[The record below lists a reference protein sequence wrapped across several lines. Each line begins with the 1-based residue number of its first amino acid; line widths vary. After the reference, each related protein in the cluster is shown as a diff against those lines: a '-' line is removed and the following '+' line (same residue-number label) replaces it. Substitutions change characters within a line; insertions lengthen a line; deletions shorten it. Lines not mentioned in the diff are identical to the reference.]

1 MVMGPTHAMSGAAA
15 GLAIGAFLPVE
26 WGGATS
32 AAEVFVFAGVTAGA
46 ALLPDLDTPQST
58 LARSFGLVSR
68 AVAHLTES
76 ASKTLYR
83 LTMTRKD
90 TPINNGHRT
99 ATHTLWFALLAG
111 AGTAALVSTFGRN
124 SAIAVLFFMVG
135 LAIRG
140 LAPDWAKKQDWAY
153 VTGLSLALAV
163 TVWFALP
170 SSVSSTALGAAV
182 TTGVVVHLLGDML
195 TKRGVPLLGGVVS
208 IGGKRWWNFRPPG
221 PLRIRAGG
229 GMDTLMALACT
240 AITAVLAY
248 SVVRAPHLIG
258 ASWAAGTS

>member
-1 MVMGPTHAMSGAAA
+1 MSGAAA

-32 AAEVFVFAGVTAGA
+32 ATEVFVFAGVTAGA

-68 AVAHLTES
+68 ALAHVTERASTTIYTLT
-76 ASKTLYR
+76 R
-83 LTMTRKD
+83 TRKD
-90 TPINNGHRT
+90 ARITNGHRT

-111 AGTAALVSTFGRN
+111 AGTAALVSAFGMN
-124 SAIAVLFFMVG
+124 STIGVLFFMLG

-140 LAPDWAKKQDWAY
+140 LAPNWAKKQDWMY
-153 VTGLSLALAV
+153 VTGLALALAV
-163 TVWFALP
+163 AVWFALP
-170 SSVSSTALGAAV
+170 ASVGSAALGAAV
-182 TTGVVVHLLGDML
+182 TAGVVVHILGDMI

-208 IGGKRWWNFRPPG
+208 IGGKRWWNLRLPG

-229 GMDTLMALACT
+229 GMDRMLALACT
-240 AITAVLAY
+240 AVTVVLAY
-248 SVVRAPHLIG
+248 CVVWAPHLIG
-258 ASWAAGTS
+258 APWVASTFV